1 MSIDK
6 KEKRNT
12 ELFSRAQC
20 QRNVR
25 IFQFTGFN
33 LTVLAVPVLVL
44 VWLEVGLTFH
54 EMLLLQGLFVLPILI
69 LEVPSGSLSDYWSRK
84 SCISFH
90 YLLFGLAMF
99 IYTIGNSFF
108 MFAIAELL
116 AGVAV
121 TFQTG
126 SDTALVYDSMLTQ
139 GKATKSK
146 FGKIVSQ
153 RMTIMFIGGALAA
166 LVGGLIGSLSMIRMP
181 LGLVS
186 IGHLIYA
193 GLTFWGYSEPP
204 RKKAR
209 TPKAAITKAITS
221 MKNQSELVIILLFSL
236 TGFVFARIGFW
247 AVQHILVEEFLFNA
261 LAMGFIFAGFNICA
275 ATSSLLIKSRVNQVS
290 KFSVFLIILIIDG
303 SYFWMLIQVPGL
315 IGIVLV
321 FLLGQ
326 VTRGIRTP
334 LIQTLLQ
341 QYINSDERATF
352 ISLMSCVGSF
362 LYFAFSVIIDSF
374 DFSRDQALILCFL
387 SILLITLIFLAFFAK
402 EKWRTL
408 ISPSSSVSLM
418 SNFRKE
424 NIRP

>member
-1 MSIDK
+1 MSTDK
-6 KEKRNT
+6 NERKNN
-12 ELFSRAQC
+12 ELFSRAQSR
-20 QRNVR
+20 RNVR

-33 LTVLAVPVLVL
+33 ITVLAVPVLVL

-69 LEVPSGSLSDYWSRK
+69 LEIPSGSLSDYWSRK
-84 SCISFH
+84 GCISFH

-108 MFAIAELL
+108 MFAVAELL

-139 GKATKSK
+139 RKETNNK

-153 RMTIMFIGGALAA
+153 RMTIMFVGGALAA
-166 LVGGLIGSLSMIRMP
+166 LVGGLIGSFSMIRIP

-193 GLTFWGYSEPP
+193 SLTFWGYTEPP
-204 RKKAR
+204 RMKAR
-209 TPKAAITKAITS
+209 TPKAAVTKALSSLKDHT
-221 MKNQSELVIILLFSL
+221 ELKIIILFSL
-236 TGFVFARIGFW
+236 TGFVFSRIGFW
-247 AVQHILVEEFLFNA
+247 AVQHILVEKFLFDA
-261 LAMGFIFAGFNICA
+261 LAMGFVFAGFNICA
-275 ATSSLLIKSRVNQVS
+275 AVSSLLIRSRVNQLS

-303 SYFWMLIQVPGL
+303 SYFWMLIQIPEL

-321 FLLGQ
+321 FLIGQ
-326 VTRGIRTP
+326 VTRGMRTP

-352 ISLMSCVGSF
+352 ISLMSFISSF
-362 LYFAFSVIIDSF
+362 LYFMFSVIIDSF
-374 DFSRDQALILCFL
+374 DFSREQALILCLL
-387 SILLITLIFLAFFAK
+387 SIVSITMVFLVFLTK
-402 EKWRTL
+402 KNWKTL
-408 ISPSSSVSLM
+408 ISPSSSAS
-418 SNFRKE
+418 
-424 NIRP
+424 